1 MNSEVLKVEKK
12 INASPQRLFRAWLN
26 GNDFA
31 RWFLADDKLHLGEVR
46 LDPRPGGKFRI
57 DMIVEG
63 KLRPHEG
70 EYKVVDEPTK
80 LVFTWRSFMTQD
92 HETLVTVLFTAEDSG
107 TRITIIHENIP
118 GEMEFDAHRN
128 GWAGILACLE
138 TFMTTA

>member
-1 MNSEVLKVEKK
+1 
-12 INASPQRLFRAWLN
+12 
-26 GNDFA
+26 
-31 RWFLADDKLHLGEVR
+31 VR

-118 GEMEFDAHRN
+118 GEMEFDADRN
-128 GWAGILACLE
+128 GCAGILACLE